1 MNFGEQRIIIMKKN
15 RDFKSILTYC
25 LFFLEAL
32 LAIFV
37 STFSVLLSSAVN
49 WMFDTWSNLTMDEL
63 MYQLNAPFDGTNSD
77 MVMDFVYHCVPPAV
91 LVLILVIVLLIYFRK
106 NVKIYHSLVVLFL
119 VGFLSLMGIQ
129 IYLALQRLDVENYSK
144 SQDEYTEYVNDNYI
158 DAGDVNI
165 VFPEQKRNLIY
176 IFLESMEITYADQ
189 KLRHFSDLH
198 MLSP

>member
-37 STFSVLLSSAVN
+37 STFSVLLSGAVN

-77 MVMDFVYHCVPPAV
+77 MVMDFVYHCVPPAL

-119 VGFLSLMGIQ
+119 VGFLSLM
-129 IYLALQRLDVENYSK
+129 
-144 SQDEYTEYVNDNYI
+144 
-158 DAGDVNI
+158 
-165 VFPEQKRNLIY
+165 
-176 IFLESMEITYADQ
+176 
-189 KLRHFSDLH
+189 
-198 MLSP
+198 